1 MIREGRMSKRQIS
14 RGAGSD
20 AVRARPHA
28 SAGERRGQALV
39 EPSTRLARAEGAIR
53 EPPPRQRSVAM
64 RLAEEVQRLESELAS
79 VRAQMVELAARA
91 NIDPL
96 TDVLNRSA
104 FERELRRS
112 LAHAKRYGSNAAL
125 IYLDRDGFKSVND
138 RHGHG
143 AGDAVLKATATVL
156 LRHVRASDVVTRLGG
171 AGGRGVNDQLELAR
185 LACSDSQSPA
195 LPAAVRAP

>member
-1 MIREGRMSKRQIS
+1 MSKRQVG
-14 RGAGSD
+14 REAESD
-20 AVRARPHA
+20 AARARPHA

-39 EPSTRLARAEGAIR
+39 EPSARVAPAEGAVR
-53 EPPPRQRSVAM
+53 KPPPRRRSVAM
-64 RLAEEVQRLESELAS
+64 RLAEEVERLERELAG
-79 VRAQMVELAARA
+79 VRAQMAELAARA

-125 IYLDRDGFKSVND
+125 IYLDLDGFKSVND

-156 LRHVRASDVVTRLGG
+156 LRHVRASDVVANSAGTNSPCCCGICPKRMRDTRHRRSKLRST
-171 AGGRGVNDQLELAR
+171 APPR
-185 LACSDSQSPA
+185 PM
-195 LPAAVRAP
+195 RA